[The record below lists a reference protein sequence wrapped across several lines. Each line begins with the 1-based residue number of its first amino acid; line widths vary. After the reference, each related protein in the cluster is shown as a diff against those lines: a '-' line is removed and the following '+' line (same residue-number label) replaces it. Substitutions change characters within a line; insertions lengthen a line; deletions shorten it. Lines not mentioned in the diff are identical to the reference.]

1 MQKKQTVQFAVFGAV
16 MALVHLVQCVLRI
29 KAREVF
35 LRLASVTSQ
44 SEADHQL
51 WIQFSNYGKY
61 IEVIYYTICIIFMII
76 IGYRLIYGKIQFR
89 FALTATVA
97 AYFVPAAI
105 GIIFH
110 YQVKGV
116 SNFLTPVVASF
127 LFALLIII
135 SAGVKRYQYKKAS
148 NIAE

>member
-1 MQKKQTVQFAVFGAV
+1 MQKKQTIQFAAFGAV
-16 MALVHLVQCVLRI
+16 IALIHLVQCVFRI

-35 LRLASVTSQ
+35 LRLASMTSP

-76 IGYRLIYGKIQFR
+76 IGYRLIYGKLQFR
-89 FALTATVA
+89 FALAATVA
-97 AYFVPAAI
+97 AYVMPAVI
-105 GIIFH
+105 GILFH
-110 YQVKGV
+110 YQVQGV

-135 SAGVKRYQYKKAS
+135 SADVKRYQYKKAA
-148 NIAE
+148 NTAK